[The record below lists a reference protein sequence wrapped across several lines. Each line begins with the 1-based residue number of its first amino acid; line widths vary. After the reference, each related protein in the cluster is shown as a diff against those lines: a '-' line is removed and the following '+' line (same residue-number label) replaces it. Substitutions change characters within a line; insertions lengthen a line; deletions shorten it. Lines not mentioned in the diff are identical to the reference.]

1 MGLTHRKNHKKDPE
15 AGDAETEA
23 KRQEEDKKKKYS
35 GEEYDVLL
43 KYVADQQEKIKKGG
57 DDDGKEEEEDVK
69 YVRKWYTPWK
79 KTKIQTGGK
88 KVPPDWLETDRQKGL
103 SSSDID
109 ERRKHSGWNEL
120 ESPNENQFLKFI
132 SYFRG
137 PILYVME
144 LAVIL
149 SAGLRDWIDF
159 GVIIGILF
167 LNAGV
172 GWYQEKQAGDIVA
185 QLKAGIALKTNV
197 IRDGQEQEIE
207 ARELVPGDI
216 IILEEGKTIAGDA
229 KIIGDYEDKD
239 GSKSKDI
246 LDRVEKSKHSKG
258 GHDDDDD
265 DDDGPDKGPSLCSVD
280 QSAITGESLAVD
292 KYIGDIAYY
301 TCGVKRGKCFGV
313 VTVSAKGSFVG
324 RTASLVSNSNEKG
337 HFQIV
342 LGGIGTTLLVMV
354 IAFIFAVWI
363 GGFFRGTGIATPREN
378 NLLVYALVFLI
389 IGVPVGLPVVTTTTL
404 AVGAAYLAKRKAI
417 VQKLTAIESLAGVDI
432 LCSDKT
438 GTLTANKLSLNE
450 PYIAPD
456 VDPNWFMAVAVLA
469 SSHNVLGLDPI
480 DKVTIVGLK
489 DYPKAQEMLKGGWKT
504 HKFTPFDP
512 VSKRITAEVEK
523 EGKHYTCA
531 KGAPNAILKLSKFDP
546 DTVTAYRAQSQQFAS
561 RGFRSL
567 GVAVKEE
574 GKDWELLGMLCMFDP
589 PRPDT
594 AKTIGEAHD
603 LGIQVKMLT
612 GDAVAIAKETCKQ
625 LGLKTN
631 VYDSEKLIGGG
642 MAGSDIRDFVEA
654 ADGFAEVFPE
664 HKYQVVNLLQ
674 ERGHLTAM
682 TGDGVNDAPSLKK
695 ADCGIAVEGASD
707 AARTAADVVFLD
719 EGLSTIITAIKV
731 ARQIFHRMKA
741 YIIYRI
747 ALCVHLEVYLML
759 SILILNETI
768 RVDLVVFLAIFADV
782 ATIAIAYDRAPY
794 AHQPV
799 EWQLPKVWIISTIM
813 GLLLAAGTWI
823 IRATLWI
830 DNGGIVQNF
839 GSTQEI
845 LFLEVALTESWVI
858 FITRLAQEPGTPNV
872 FPSFQLVA
880 AVIGVD
886 ALATIF
892 ALFGWISGAAPHGGW
907 TDVVTVVKIWCYSF
921 GVVIIILLVYL
932 MLNSIRWLDSIG
944 RKSRSKKNEKLENF
958 LTDLQRL
965 TIVHETDH
973 NGSYYRFAST
983 KKEEDGDNGKNDDKK
998 GEAKS
1003 VDTKK
1008 QESSAKK
1015 GEDEKK
1021 NGDNEKNKDD
1031 KEGEKGATG
1040 GDKGLSDHTGKG
1052 HEHAQAQDKGA
1063 QEVQPDGTQPKPDDQ
1078 SSEGTHVDPN

>member
-1 MGLTHRKNHKKDPE
+1 MGLTNRKHKKDPE
-15 AGDAETEA
+15 EGDPEVEA
-23 KRQEEDKKKKYS
+23 KRQEEDTKKKYQ

-43 KYVADQQEKIKKGG
+43 KYVADEQQKQKNKK
-57 DDDGKEEEEDVK
+57 DDDGGEEEEDVK
-69 YVRKWYTPWK
+69 YVRKWYMPWK
-79 KTKIQTGGK
+79 KTKVDTGSK
-88 KVPPDWLETDRQKGL
+88 RIPSEWLETDRQKGL
-103 SSSDID
+103 SSGDIE
-109 ERRKHSGWNEL
+109 ERRKVAGWNEL
-120 ESPNENQFLKFI
+120 ESPTENQFVKFI

-144 LAVIL
+144 LAVVL
-149 SAGLRDWIDF
+149 AAGLRDWIDF

-167 LNAGV
+167 LNAAV

-185 QLKAGIALKTNV
+185 QLKAGIALKTTV

-207 ARELVPGDI
+207 ARDLVPGDI
-216 IILEEGKTIAGDA
+216 VVLEEGKTIAADA
-229 KIIGDYEDKD
+229 KIIGDYDDKD
-239 GSKSKDI
+239 GAKSKEI
-246 LDRVEKSKHSKG
+246 LDRLEKSKKG
-258 GHDDDDD
+258 RSDDESDDD
-265 DDDGPDKGPSLCSVD
+265 DDDGPNKGPSICSVD

-292 KYIGDIAYY
+292 KFVGDIAYY
-301 TCGVKRGKCFGV
+301 TCGVKRGKAFGL
-313 VTVSAKGSFVG
+313 VTVSAKNSFVG
-324 RTASLVSNSNEKG
+324 KTAALVSNSNEKG

-363 GGFFRGTGIATPREN
+363 GGFFRGTGIAQPKDN
-378 NLLVYALVFLI
+378 NLLVYALVFFI

-404 AVGAAYLAKRKAI
+404 AVGAAYLARRKAI

-438 GTLTANKLSLNE
+438 GTLTANKLSLND
-450 PYIAPD
+450 PYVAPD
-456 VDPNWFMAVAVLA
+456 VDPNWFMTVAVLA

-489 DYPKAQEMLKGGWKT
+489 DYPKAQEMLKEGWKT

-523 EGKHYTCA
+523 DGKNFTCA
-531 KGAPNAILKLSKFDP
+531 KGAPNAILKLAKFDP
-546 DTVTAYRAQSQQFAS
+546 HTVAEYRNQSQNFAT

-574 GKDWELLGMLCMFDP
+574 GKEWELLGMLCMFDP
-589 PRPDT
+589 PRSDT

-603 LGIQVKMLT
+603 LGISVKMLT

-747 ALCVHLEVYLML
+747 ALCVHLEAYLLL
-759 SILILNETI
+759 SILIKNETI

-794 AHQPV
+794 AHSPV

-823 IRATLWI
+823 IRGTLFI
-830 DNGGIVQNF
+830 GSGGIIQNF
-839 GSTQEI
+839 GSVQEI

-872 FPSFQLVA
+872 FPSFQLIA
-880 AVIGVD
+880 AVFGVD
-886 ALATIF
+886 VLATIF
-892 ALFGWISGAAPHGGW
+892 ALFGWVSGPAVEHGGW
-907 TDVVTVVKIWCYSF
+907 VDVVTVVKVWCYSF
-921 GVVIIILLVYL
+921 GVVIIVLLVYL
-932 MLNSIRWLDSIG
+932 ILNKIRWLDSIG
-944 RKSRSKKNEKLENF
+944 RVTRSKKNEKLENF

-973 NGSYYRFAST
+973 TGSYFRFASGAAT
-983 KKEEDGDNGKNDDKK
+983 PKEEGGGGKDDKK
-998 GEAKS
+998 K
-1003 VDTKK
+1003 D
-1008 QESSAKK
+1008 KK
-1015 GEDEKK
+1015 GTAKDSKTNKK
-1021 NGDNEKNKDD
+1021 EGDAKTD
-1031 KEGEKGATG
+1031 EGEKNPDKGAAAE
-1040 GDKGLSDHTGKG
+1040 GDKGLSDKHGKG
-1052 HEHAQAQDKGA
+1052 HEAAQAQNQELPGPEGKGSGSGA
-1063 QEVQPDGTQPKPDDQ
+1063 RPDEE